1 MRTTFPNV
9 MGESSQVLIQK
20 IDNSGYNNNNRS
32 NRNAFPKRQVLC
44 RQCALGHQKSVKLE
58 VVAAIDSDAAGGKES
73 SVDCWECKM
82 FKGIRDRR

>member
-1 MRTTFPNV
+1 MP
-9 MGESSQVLIQK
+9 
-20 IDNSGYNNNNRS
+20 
-32 NRNAFPKRQVLC
+32 FPKDRSCVASVLS
-44 RQCALGHQKSVKLE
+44 GTKKSVKLE